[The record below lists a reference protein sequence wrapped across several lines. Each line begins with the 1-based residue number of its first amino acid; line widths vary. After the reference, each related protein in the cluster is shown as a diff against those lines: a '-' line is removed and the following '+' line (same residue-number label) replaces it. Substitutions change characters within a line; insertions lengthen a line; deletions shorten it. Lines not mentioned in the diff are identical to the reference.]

1 MLGKSIG
8 LESVEVLRVES
19 KGIIGILECV
29 STTEFGGVAWYPVLH
44 HLIDS
49 VDLKKILGTKKKKI
63 VDTSLF
69 VGVRIALPSN
79 HPGLVMLVSRS
90 GKINFQNFFMD
101 SSSCQL
107 SVGVLGTISVTI
119 SPGIRTAS
127 SLVEPLPMLSVFT
140 VRLYSRLPRL
150 DSSQKKMRMS
160 GYSRA
165 QRVPPY

>member
-8 LESVEVLRVES
+8 LEGVEVLGVES

-29 STTEFGGVAWYPVLH
+29 STTELGGVAWYPVLH

-49 VDLKKILGTKKKKI
+49 IDLKNIIRKREEERI
-63 VDTSLF
+63 VDTSLL

-90 GKINFQNFFMD
+90 GKINLQNFFMD

-107 SVGVLGTISVTI
+107 SVGVLGTISVSI
-119 SPGIRTAS
+119 SSGIRTAS
-127 SLVEPLPMLSVFT
+127 SLVEPLPILSVHW
-140 VRLYSRLPRL
+140 SNA
-150 DSSQKKMRMS
+150 SSS
-160 GYSRA
+160 GS
-165 QRVPPY
+165 VVS